1 MFRTQDRSS
10 LCSSTW
16 VALKKGK
23 EIFNKGT
30 KWIPGRESGLS
41 LWYDKW
47 MDNGNLRS
55 LISGPL
61 NKDEENLKLKDVVG
75 FIDWNLEHVSFS
87 FQTPILLEMKATPF
101 SFSCR
106 DEDRLT

>member
-10 LCSSTW
+10 SCSSTW

-23 EIFNKGT
+23 EIFNKCT

-75 FIDWNLEHVSFS
+75 FIGWNLEHVSFS

-101 SFSCR
+101 SFSCH